1 MFPMWMDNGLNP
13 LISICQGRDTLA
25 IAVRHLSD
33 LHQAWWADPAVPVH
47 RPETGHR
54 QAFARFALSLLAFCA
69 SSPCPC
75 SHLARGVGRD
85 ESWKPRQPHY
95 LRVIRLDGL
104 PARGPALDGLH
115 GCGVERLLAER
126 PLLIGRALGTLR
138 LPLPLLL
145 VDVVHTQEQAV
156 VHDLE
161 ALQHLPS
168 VYWGESVRTHTLS
181 PSPCPQTWW

>member
-13 LISICQGRDTLA
+13 LISVCQDGNTLA
-25 IAVRHLSD
+25 TAVRHLSD
-33 LHQAWWADPAVPVH
+33 LHQAWWADTAVPVY
-47 RPETGHR
+47 RPGTGHR
-54 QAFARFALSLLAFCA
+54 QASAWFALSLLAFSA
-69 SSPCPC
+69 NFPA
-75 SHLARGVGRD
+75 HAHTWQEGVGRD
-85 ESWKPRQPHY
+85 KSPKPRQPHH

-104 PARGPALDGLH
+104 PTRGPALDGLH
-115 GCGVERLLAER
+115 GRGVECLLTER
-126 PLLIGRALGTLR
+126 PLLVCRALRTLG

-168 VYWGESVRTHTLS
+168 VWGRASHTALS
-181 PSPCPQTWW
+181 PHPCPQTWR